1 MKSSTERARIKS
13 AVQAEF
19 PHASVEFD
27 DSHGPYIRFA
37 VVHPV
42 SGVLTKASPELLT
55 AEIQCMD
62 DIRLRRFVRA
72 LCGR

>member
-1 MKSSTERARIKS
+1 
-13 AVQAEF
+13 VQAEF

-27 DSHGPYIRFA
+27 DLHGPYIRFE

-55 AEIQCMD
+55 AEIECMD
-62 DIRLRRFVRA
+62 DTQLRHYIRA
-72 LCGR
+72 LCGH